1 MTKIEINK
9 ISPIRYK
16 SSVGKR
22 KRNKTENTLHCLHNI
37 SIQLGSLASFFSS
50 SLKKKEEEIEAR
62 NKNKEGSNNL
72 EKQKR

>member
-1 MTKIEINK
+1 MNLRSENEKETNQKIPYIVFT
-9 ISPIRYK
+9 IFQSD
-16 SSVGKR
+16 
-22 KRNKTENTLHCLHNI
+22 
-37 SIQLGSLASFFSS
+37 SLASLFSS